1 MKLTDIKT
9 AIVARLRSQIPGV
22 NIPAMEIKQ
31 GFKKPAFFVEI
42 VPISKVNQ
50 SPGQFTRSVTVIIH
64 YFSVNETHIENLEM
78 QDQLEAAFDMT
89 LTVGDRQ
96 LTIEQTDGEIVDK
109 VLHFKMD
116 LTYSDSREEAP
127 GELMQNLN
135 LKEGY

>member
-1 MKLTDIKT
+1 MKLADIKT
-9 AIVARLRSQIPGV
+9 AIVARLQSQIPGV
-22 NIPAMEIKQ
+22 NIPAMEVKQ

-78 QDQLEAAFDMT
+78 QDQLEEAFDLI
-89 LTVGDRQ
+89 LTVGDRW
-96 LTIEQTDGEIVDK
+96 LIIDHIESEIVDK

-116 LTYSDSREEAP
+116 LTYTDSRDEEP
-127 GELMQNLN
+127 GEFMQNLN
-135 LKEGY
+135 LEGY